1 MTSLGTRRR
10 AVSLVMVLLLSACT
24 ASTPSAAPS
33 ASGGAQPSGEP
44 SASTGSSDATV
55 TVMLE
60 SFGNERLDPRNSSS
74 VAAFS
79 YFMNTLA
86 ENRDGELVPDVA
98 EGWEQSADGLTWTFT
113 IRDNVIFHNGETLT
127 AEDVAFTL
135 RDTFSEEGI
144 AEAVNDT
151 VTSVARVTESIEA
164 SGNTVTVTHSRPL
177 PHFAYLM
184 SEYHGGLFP
193 QAYFEEVGR
202 DGFNKAPIGAGPF
215 KIVEIRPGQDIT
227 MERHDQYFDPAR
239 MPQFKTLRY
248 VMVPELA
255 TRVQA
260 LAAGDVDIIPA
271 DLTVRPQIESQGNKV
286 VFGPE
291 ASFIEFQ
298 LVGCWLEEH
307 PCHDRNVRLAL
318 DLAIDKATIM
328 GDLYGEAWAN
338 TGHDWVSSNSI
349 GYSEDLA
356 PRAQDVAEAKRLLA
370 EAGFPDGAGFPTLI
384 INTSETSEV
393 PRVPDFALLVAQQWE
408 EVLGIKSEVRLGDYG
423 TQKDKRGAGEF
434 NGQVF
439 IRGNDARADGGT
451 FMTGRYGDKENED
464 HLTEDPALLSGVV
477 GAQEAFRPE
486 DQQAAYNEIYKMI
499 RDEVYTIP
507 TGSLAK
513 VWGVASRISGWEPYG
528 LQERMNPI
536 HTIQVA
542 P

>member
-1 MTSLGTRRR
+1 MTPLRTRGRGS
-10 AVSLVMVLLLSACT
+10 AIALVLLLSACSPAT
-24 ASTPSAAPS
+24 TSPSPGASGAVQPTDGQAAP
-33 ASGGAQPSGEP
+33 GGDG
-44 SASTGSSDATV
+44 TV
-55 TVMLE
+55 TVALE
-60 SFGNERLDPRNSSS
+60 GFGNERVDPRNSSS
-74 VAAFS
+74 VAPFS
-79 YFMNTLA
+79 YFLNTLA
-86 ENRDGELVPDVA
+86 ENRDGELIPDVA
-98 EGWEQSADGLTWTFT
+98 ENWEQSADGLTWTFT
-113 IRDNVIFHNGETLT
+113 IRDDVVFQNGEPLT
-127 AEDVAFTL
+127 AEDVAYSL
-135 RDTFSEEGI
+135 SDTFSKEGI

-164 SGNTVTVTHSRPL
+164 DGNKVIVKHTRPL

-193 QAYFEEVGR
+193 KAYFEEVGR
-202 DGFNKAPIGAGPF
+202 DQFNKAPIGAGPF
-215 KIVEIRPGQDIT
+215 KVTEFRPGQDIT
-227 MERHDQYFDPAR
+227 MERHDQYFDAER

-248 VMVPELA
+248 VQIPELA

-260 LAAGDVDIIPA
+260 LGSGEVDIIPA
-271 DLTVRPQIESQGNKV
+271 DLTVRSQIESQGNQV

-307 PCHDRNVRLAL
+307 PCHDRNVRMAL
-318 DLAIDKATIM
+318 DLALDKEALM
-328 GDLYGEAWAN
+328 SDLYGEAWTN
-338 TGHDWVSSNSI
+338 TGHDWVSPNSI

-356 PRAQDVAEAKRLLA
+356 PRPQDVAEAQRLLA
-370 EAGFPDGAGFPTLI
+370 EAGYPNGEGFPTMI

-393 PRVPDFALLVAQQWE
+393 PRVPDFAQLVAQQWQE
-408 EVLGIKSEVRLGDYG
+408 NLGITTEVKLGDYG

-439 IRGNDARADGGT
+439 IRGNDARVDGGT

-464 HLTEDPALLSGVV
+464 HLTEDPAILQGVV
-477 GAQEAFRPE
+477 DAQAAFRPE
-486 DQQAAYNEIYKMI
+486 EQDAAYNEIYKKI

-513 VWGVASRISGWEPYG
+513 VWGVSSRISGWQPYG

-536 HTIQVA
+536 HTIVVNE
-542 P
+542 